1 MCPWCLCLS
10 VQYVVILNHSQ
21 LFSILRWWYLSV
33 SVSVR
38 LYSVP
43 SFPPTVAQSR
53 VGRTEAETSISPAW
67 ELVRSRERAKI
78 TKQSSHKDVGPRLR
92 EHEII
97 ELRATLLFSERRET
111 HSSFRRILQRGEI
124 EFAARAHCLFE
135 SGGSSKVHTCA

>member
-21 LFSILRWWYLSV
+21 LFSILRWWYTVRVCVCLSAFL
-33 SVSVR
+33 SH
-38 LYSVP
+38 P
-43 SFPPTVAQSR
+43 SHHRTIQSR
-53 VGRTEAETSISPAW
+53 TEAEAETSISPAW
-67 ELVRSRERAKI
+67 ELVRSSERAKI
-78 TKQSSHKDVGPRLR
+78 TKQSSHKDVGTRLR

-135 SGGSSKVHTCA
+135 SGGSSKVHTRA